1 MRTLSLLPI
10 AAVIAVAAGCAGP
23 QGGAADRWAAAE
35 TTRTKSPRATVD
47 VQLLR
52 LDDKSY
58 EYWARLR
65 HYVNPG
71 SDSIERQQA
80 LSQAVEGVA
89 ADICGAAVEPK
100 KRAYLKRD
108 HELLGRFDCP
118 ES

>member
-1 MRTLSLLPI
+1 MRKLSLLPI
-10 AAVIAVAAGCAGP
+10 AAVIAVATGCAGP

-35 TTRTKSPRATVD
+35 TTRTKSARATVD
-47 VQLLR
+47 VELLR

>member
-1 MRTLSLLPI
+1 MFARTFVGRGVLLI
-10 AAVIAVAAGCAGP
+10 CALLAGCAEGDVT
-23 QGGAADRWAAAE
+23 GAAE
-35 TTRTKSPRATVD
+35 TTRTKSARATVD

-52 LDDKSY
+52 LDDNSY